1 MSANAVSLKMNQAVR
16 FYRASIGK
24 KVVMAVTGLVV
35 FGYVFAHLIGNL
47 QIFLGREQINL
58 YAEFLHSKP
67 ALLWIAR
74 LVLLTAVGLHVV
86 TSIQLWLLK
95 RKARPVGYVK
105 EDDPPAGYASR
116 TMLWS
121 GPIIAA
127 FVVFHILHLTTGSAG
142 LPYRELD
149 VYDNVVNGFRIVPVS
164 IAYIVAVA
172 LLCLHLYHGVWSMF
186 QSLGI
191 SHPLYTPLLKKFA
204 AAFSIFIAV
213 GNISIPVAVMAGL
226 VGS

>member
-1 MSANAVSLKMNQAVR
+1 
-16 FYRASIGK
+16 
-24 KVVMAVTGLVV
+24 
-35 FGYVFAHLIGNL
+35 
-47 QIFLGREQINL
+47 
-58 YAEFLHSKP
+58 
-67 ALLWIAR
+67 
-74 LVLLTAVGLHVV
+74 
-86 TSIQLWLLK
+86 
-95 RKARPVGYVK
+95 
-105 EDDPPAGYASR
+105 
-116 TMLWS
+116 MLWS

>member
-1 MSANAVSLKMNQAVR
+1 MAVSLRVNQAVR
-16 FYRASIGK
+16 FYQASIGK
-24 KVVMAVTGLVV
+24 KAIMAVTGLIL
-35 FGYVFAHLIGNL
+35 FTYVLAHLIGNL
-47 QIFLGREQINL
+47 QIYLGREQINA

-74 LVLLTAVGLHVV
+74 LVLLTVVSLHIV

-127 FVVFHILHLTTGSAG
+127 FVVFHILHLTTGSVS
-142 LPYRELD
+142 LPFRELD

-164 IAYIVAVA
+164 IAYIVAMA

-191 SHPLYTPLLKKFA
+191 SHPRYTPLLKRLSA
-204 AAFSIFIAV
+204 IVAIFIAA
-213 GNISIPVAVMAGL
+213 GNISIPVAVLTGFI
-226 VGS
+226 GS